1 MVVDGINRAKE
12 QAIAANRAPLDWL
25 NFLLGNVKDGLG
37 PFLAIF
43 LMSSQHW
50 DAGSIGVV
58 LTISGVTTAVARGPF
73 GALVDAV
80 RWKRTLIA
88 VGVLAV
94 AVAAVTMALVP
105 RFWPVAIAQV
115 FTGLADAIFPSALAA
130 ISLGIVGRKMFT
142 HRVGRNE
149 AYNHAGNVVT
159 AIVAGLTGYLIDPSA
174 VLWIVAALALAC
186 ILATYAVNGDAIDH
200 DAARG
205 ADDGDHR
212 TTETNGLKVLLENR
226 PLLLFTAAITLFHFA
241 NAAMLPLVG
250 EKLSQGN
257 QQASTLFIASCIIVA
272 QIVMIPMAMLV
283 GRKADDW
290 GRKPIF
296 LVGFAV
302 LPIRG
307 FLYTLTDDPYALV
320 AIQLLDGVGAGI
332 FGALFF
338 IVVADLTKG
347 TGHYNLAQGAS
358 GSCWGLGAAL
368 SNGVAGFIVNA
379 FGFSAAFLF
388 LSACALAALFLFSF
402 GVPETRDM
410 ATKATPE
417 IAEPLPGTAVAGV

>member
-1 MVVDGINRAKE
+1 
-12 QAIAANRAPLDWL
+12 
-25 NFLLGNVKDGLG
+25 
-37 PFLAIF
+37 
-43 LMSSQHW
+43 
-50 DAGSIGVV
+50 
-58 LTISGVTTAVARGPF
+58 
-73 GALVDAV
+73 
-80 RWKRTLIA
+80 
-88 VGVLAV
+88 
-94 AVAAVTMALVP
+94 
-105 RFWPVAIAQV
+105 
-115 FTGLADAIFPSALAA
+115 
-130 ISLGIVGRKMFT
+130 
-142 HRVGRNE
+142 
-149 AYNHAGNVVT
+149 
-159 AIVAGLTGYLIDPSA
+159 
-174 VLWIVAALALAC
+174 
-186 ILATYAVNGDAIDH
+186 
-200 DAARG
+200 
-205 ADDGDHR
+205 
-212 TTETNGLKVLLENR
+212 VLLENR
-226 PLLLFTAAITLFHFA
+226 TLLLFTIAITLFHFA

-338 IVVADLTKG
+338 IIVADLTKG
-347 TGHYNLAQGAS
+347 SGHYNLAQGAS

-388 LSACALAALFLFSF
+388 LSACALAAALLFWL

-410 ATKATPE
+410 ETRDMATEAMHRTGKA
-417 IAEPLPGTAVAGV
+417 LPGPAAVSA